1 MKVNLKKIGAIVAG
15 AAILASSVS
24 FAGLMFGSTTLV
36 DSNGAPV
43 VKVVVGANAAAS
55 DGVAAAL
62 IASKIASAAYSTS
75 TLTAAVSGTA
85 NCGGSMSN
93 GTATTGAGS
102 CTVSDQTATL
112 AITVPGSVTSG
123 TYTINNLIGDYLNR
137 ELDDRDLGQTNYSL
151 GSDTADDA
159 NPFTLGTNSGTLG
172 PTDTNLFRISGDM
185 FSPFAT
191 STVTDQEAAVSYV
204 EQQDMWISGDNHY
217 EDTPDNIVGKV
228 NDVAY
233 TIKFKGQSDDLGIP
247 VCTTPSNG
255 SNYAQCDSD
264 YMTSTHK
271 MAITFLG
278 DQWVISDMSPPTSSL
293 TTETTLV
300 PGGVI
305 KLAKESIAGILNQG
319 QSLTAN
325 GLQFKLDD
333 LEAISGNIAAIVS
346 VLDANGNVQAQDT
359 IAAGETKEFQIN
371 GNDYRFHVYK
381 VAPGYTFGAKWAD
394 VAVYSQ
400 ELQLSSGQ
408 KLDPNYNTN
417 PYWTVYLGW
426 KNEGAATSTDTL
438 PDHLRTIVL
447 YASASNIQRL
457 SSGGQ
462 NYLSPGDYLPIVQ
475 NPVSWKLTYSGLDL
489 GGSDRD
495 DLAFNLERSSALTL
509 SGTNNGPIIDA
520 TNEQSTCTLYA
531 PYVHVTSGRTGSV
544 FSVTSASG
552 ATYNAPSEST
562 ADEFYVA
569 TSGANCSTANM
580 NFTLSLPPGSVFI
593 AGSTS
598 SDASW
603 TYENY
608 SPQMQVLTPV
618 IGDGD
623 QTWKLGGVIEWTA
636 WNASATN
643 PVTGDLNNASAFGNV
658 TSGTVPSWVFGVS
671 EKAGTGV
678 SNNFADQ
685 FLFGLYLSGSS
696 PSTSTF
702 NIDSYRSGGQQLT
715 KNDVGYVTAGPVGS
729 AGAFGN
735 YKEGFISE
743 RGSEFNS
750 ISDTGVDFA
759 MASKLGHAQWVL
771 ASSAAA
777 NETPGTTVWTGGI
790 GDSTNVN
797 GVTVQIQAINQTAVC
812 SATGGAASCSAAD
825 MTPVSAV
832 IVQNGAQVP
841 SATTMAPYDFA
852 KYSPLVILDQDA
864 AGVSTV
870 ISVGGDA
877 VNTVT
882 ASILAGTPNDW
893 NANPQM
899 VKEVVKG
906 SKIVVAGKA
915 ASDTTAAAN
924 TFISELTSN

>member
-62 IASKIASAAYSTS
+62 IASKIASAAYSTD

-85 NCGGSMSN
+85 NCGGSMMNST
-93 GTATTGAGS
+93 TASTTGSGS

-137 ELDDRDLGQTNYSL
+137 ELDDRNLGQMNYSL

-172 PTDTNLFRISGDM
+172 PTDINLFRISGDM

-191 STVTDQEAAVSYV
+191 ATLTDQEAAVSYV

-217 EDTPDNIVGKV
+217 EDTPNTVVGAV
-228 NDVAY
+228 NDLAY
-233 TIKFKGQSDDLGIP
+233 TIKFKGVSDDLGIP
-247 VCTTPSNG
+247 VCTTPSNTTDY
-255 SNYAQCDSD
+255 SQCDED
-264 YMTSTHK
+264 YQTATHK
-271 MAITFLG
+271 MDVNFLG
-278 DQWVISDMSPPTSSL
+278 DQWVISDMEPPTTPL

-300 PGGVI
+300 AGGEI
-305 KLAKESIAGILNQG
+305 KLAKESVAGILNQG
-319 QSLTAN
+319 QSLTAD
-325 GLQFKLDD
+325 GLQFRLDD

-359 IAAGETKEFQIN
+359 IAPGETKEFEIN

-400 ELQLSSGQ
+400 ELQLQSGE

-426 KNEGAATSTDTL
+426 KNEGASSTDTL

-447 YASASNIQRL
+447 YAQGSDIQRL

-475 NPVSWKLTYSGLDL
+475 DPVSWKLTYSGLDL
-489 GGSDRD
+489 GASDRD
-495 DLAFNLERSSALTL
+495 DLSFDLERSSDLTL
-509 SGTNNGPIIDA
+509 SGTNNGPYIDGSGQQA
-520 TNEQSTCTLYA
+520 TCVLTA

-544 FSVTSASG
+544 FSVQSASG
-552 ATYNAPSEST
+552 ATYGSPSEST
-562 ADEFYVA
+562 SDEFYVA
-569 TSGANCSTANM
+569 TNGANCSVTDGNSTA
-580 NFTLSLPPGSVFI
+580 LAPGSVFI

-603 TYENY
+603 TYANY
-608 SPQMQVLTPV
+608 AGPQMQVLTPV

-623 QTWKLGGVIEWTA
+623 QTWALGGVIEWTNWA
-636 WNASATN
+636 TVVNAT
-643 PVTGDLNNASAFGNV
+643 TDLNAVGEFGNV
-658 TSGTVPSWVFGVS
+658 TSGTQPSWIFGIS

-678 SNNFADQ
+678 SNDFSDQ
-685 FLFGLYLSGSS
+685 FVFGLYVDATST
-696 PSTSTF
+696 STSTF
-702 NIDSYRSGGQQLT
+702 NIDSYTTGSQQLT
-715 KNDVGYVTAGPVGS
+715 KDDVGYVSAGPVAATGS
-729 AGAFGN
+729 YGN
-735 YKEGFISE
+735 YQEGFTSE

-750 ISDTGVDFA
+750 ISDAGVDFD
-759 MASKLGHAQWVL
+759 MANTLAHAQWVL

-797 GVTVQIQAINQTAVC
+797 GVTVQIQAINQTSVC
-812 SATGGAASCSAAD
+812 TATGGAASCSVAD
-825 MTPVSAV
+825 MSPVSAV
-832 IVQNGAQVP
+832 IVQDGAQVP
-841 SATTMAPYDFA
+841 SATTMTPYDFT

-906 SKIVVAGKA
+906 SKIVVAGATA
-915 ASDTTAAAN
+915 ADTTAAAN
-924 TFISELTSN
+924 TFISELVST